1 MDGVQANEEDF
12 LSIQYAR
19 RLQEQYDN
27 ETPLKRK
34 APTQDRGLIDEQR
47 SAFEQSCAV
56 DKAAALTRKAQE
68 TVKEA
73 AVNAAKEAAI
83 HAAKEAVQ
91 EVVKPLSSA
100 EMRERRIKAFSTP
113 SAN

>member
-34 APTQDRGLIDEQR
+34 APTQDRALIDDQR
-47 SAFEQSCAV
+47 SAFEESCAV

-68 TVKEA
+68 AVKEA
-73 AVNAAKEAAI
+73 AVNAAK
-83 HAAKEAVQ
+83 